1 MRKLGSTAGR
11 IATEAAAIDSGW
23 TINELLRRLPPAG
36 GVLNAFGIDTCCGG
50 GDTIAAAA
58 RKAGV
63 REDDLLA
70 EIGSVVRQRQPEHR

>member
-1 MRKLGSTAGR
+1 MRQFGNTTGD
-11 IATEAAAIDSGW
+11 IATDSVAIDSGW

-36 GVLNAFGIDTCCGG
+36 EVLNAFGIDTCCGG
-50 GDTIAAAA
+50 GDTITAAA

-70 EIGSVVRQRQPEHR
+70 EIGSVVRQRQPEHG

>member
-1 MRKLGSTAGR
+1 MRKSGSTTNHFAAEG
-11 IATEAAAIDSGW
+11 AAINSGW
-23 TINELLRRLPPAG
+23 TINELVRRLPQSG

-58 RKAGV
+58 RNARV

-70 EIGSVVRQRQPEHR
+70 EIGSAVRQQQPEHG